1 MFKGYNT
8 ALITPFKDG
17 KVDEGAFRSH
27 VEWQIGEGIHGL
39 VPCGTTGESPT
50 LSHEEHMR
58 VTELC
63 VEIAD
68 GRVPV
73 IAGTGSNSTE
83 EAIRL
88 TRHAKEAGAAG
99 ALMVTPYYNKP
110 TQEGM
115 YRHFSAVA
123 DAVDIP
129 IVIYNIPGRSVVDMT
144 VETMARLAKHANIA
158 GVKDAT
164 ADLVRPVLTRL
175 AIGADFCQLTGED
188 ATAVPFVIIRRRARS
203 TSPSSGTSLLPSSAS
218 RPQATSAIT
227 STFPGA
233 SLRTSPLV
241 ATMASGTWQARAN
254 SAWAARWRRSPW
266 TGTATSGRTHWYMR
280 MSSSWLGWPETWTKW
295 VRSEITSTPSPTSWF
310 CNRKITR
317 SLPGMIREEKMTV
330 SPGSSATWG
339 WSPAAIRASAERGS
353 PWLPVQ
359 ASRTL
364 SRGSKPASWSFR
376 KATSLR

>member
-17 KVDEGAFRSH
+17 KVDEEAFRSH

-58 VTELC
+58 VVELC
-63 VEIAD
+63 IEIAD

-115 YRHFSAVA
+115 YRHYSAVA

-129 IVIYNIPGRSVVDMT
+129 IVIYNIPGRSVVNMT

-175 AIGADFCQLTGED
+175 AIGADFCQLSGED
-188 ATAVPFVIIRRRARS
+188 ATAVPFFAQGGHGCISVTANIAPKLCVALFDAWTAGDLS
-203 TSPSSGTSLLPSSAS
+203 TVAELNDRLMPVHEALFVESNPAPVKYAASLLGMCADEVRAPLCELAEASKAVVGDALSA
-218 RPQATSAIT
+218 AGLLT
-227 STFPGA
+227 
-233 SLRTSPLV
+233 
-241 ATMASGTWQARAN
+241 
-254 SAWAARWRRSPW
+254 
-266 TGTATSGRTHWYMR
+266 
-280 MSSSWLGWPETWTKW
+280 
-295 VRSEITSTPSPTSWF
+295 
-310 CNRKITR
+310 
-317 SLPGMIREEKMTV
+317 
-330 SPGSSATWG
+330 
-339 WSPAAIRASAERGS
+339 
-353 PWLPVQ
+353 
-359 ASRTL
+359 
-364 SRGSKPASWSFR
+364 
-376 KATSLR
+376 